1 MHLLQSQKGFGRFL
15 VAAIVAAVLGACAT
29 SREQPSAAASNASAL
44 PAQPAAPIAQAAKG
58 KPRRSTVP
66 PPTEASSKSTSGS
79 ILEQI
84 HQADLE
90 EIAIAKIAEE
100 KASTRE
106 IRAYAEQLVADHTNA
121 NQTVVTTAKKLG
133 VQLHDAATS
142 REARRWSVHE
152 KLVEQMMSSASG
164 AEFDR
169 LFLQHTSADHDK
181 LIRALKQDREDANND
196 DIEALI
202 DKILP
207 ILEQHR
213 ELAQILMKKERA

>member
-1 MHLLQSQKGFGRFL
+1 MHLLQSDKGIGRYL
-15 VAAIVAAVLGACAT
+15 VAAILAAALGGCAT
-29 SREQPSAAASNASAL
+29 SREQPPAAASNATAL
-44 PAQPAAPIAQAAKG
+44 PAQPAPIAQAPRA
-58 KPRRSTVP
+58 KPRGSTATLSP
-66 PPTEASSKSTSGS
+66 EASSKSTSAAV
-79 ILEQI
+79 LEQI

-90 EIAIAKIAEE
+90 EIAIAKIAQE

-121 NQTVVTTAKKLG
+121 DQTVVTMAKKLG
-133 VQLHDAATS
+133 VHLHDAATS
-142 REARRWSVHE
+142 REARRRSVHE
-152 KLVEQMMSSASG
+152 KLVEQKMSSESG

-169 LFLQHTSADHDK
+169 LFLQQTSADHDK

-213 ELAQILMKKERA
+213 ELAQILMKKEQA

>member
-1 MHLLQSQKGFGRFL
+1 MHILQSQKGFGRFL
-15 VAAIVAAVLGACAT
+15 VAAIVAAVLGGCAT

-58 KPRRSTVP
+58 KPRRSTAL

-169 LFLQHTSADHDK
+169 LFLQHTSVDHDK

>member
-1 MHLLQSQKGFGRFL
+1 MHLQQSHKGIGRFL
-15 VAAIVAAVLGACAT
+15 IAAIVAAALGGCAT

-44 PAQPAAPIAQAAKG
+44 PVQPSAPIAHASTA
-58 KPRRSTVP
+58 KPRGSTATP
-66 PPTEASSKSTSGS
+66 PPEVSDKSTSAA

-84 HQADLE
+84 YQADLE
-90 EIAIAKIAEE
+90 EIAIAEIAEE

-121 NQTVVTTAKKLG
+121 NQTVVRIAKKLG
-133 VQLHDAATS
+133 VHLHDAATS
-142 REARRWSVHE
+142 KEARRRSVHE
-152 KLVEQMMSSASG
+152 KLVEQKMSSASS

-169 LFLQHTSADHDK
+169 LFLQQTSADHDK

-196 DIEALI
+196 DIESLI

-213 ELAQILMKKERA
+213 ELAQILMKKEQA